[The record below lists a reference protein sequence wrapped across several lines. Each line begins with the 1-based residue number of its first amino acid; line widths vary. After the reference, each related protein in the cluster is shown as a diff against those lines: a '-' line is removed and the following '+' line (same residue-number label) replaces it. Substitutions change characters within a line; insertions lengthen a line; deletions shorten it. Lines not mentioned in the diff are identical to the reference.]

1 MALTLAGLLYIA
13 VLILLANAATA
24 LGISHRYLRLLQTAL
39 PAVIAVQLLGRVAA
53 VGAQDLHQWLY
64 LGFATASI
72 VFMLLLIGFKSP
84 WPFVERVISVSSPGG
99 SARFDSRQP
108 VHRLA
113 LLLLIFAL
121 ALLYWTA
128 SAEGGPQALVAAYA
142 TTEGALLN
150 LLTDTTAYVLL
161 ALLGVGWL
169 VRRDWRQ
176 TVQRLGL
183 RFPTGMDML
192 AGIALGCMLYLA
204 VALFTL
210 LWQSMAPT
218 SSFDGQTAAARQIF
232 ASFSSSLF
240 SGALLALLAATGEEI
255 LFRGALQPVFG
266 IVIVSL
272 FFTAIHLQYA
282 FTPAAAIV
290 FAVALAFGWTRAC
303 LSATAAIIAHF
314 VYNMIPFLLASL
326 A

>member
-1 MALTLAGLLYIA
+1 MALTLVGLLYIA
-13 VLILLANAATA
+13 ALIWLANAAAA

-39 PAVIAVQLLGRVAA
+39 PAVIAIQLLGRVAR
-53 VGAQDLHQWLY
+53 VGAQDLHQYLY

-72 VFMLLLIGFKSP
+72 VFMLLLIGYKPP
-84 WPFVERVISVSSPGG
+84 WRLVERVISVASPGG
-99 SARFDSRQP
+99 SSRFDSRQP

-128 SAEGGPQALVAAYA
+128 SAEGGSQALFAAYA

-150 LLTDTTAYVLL
+150 LFTNTAAYILL

-169 VRRDWRQ
+169 IRRDWTQ
-176 TVQRLGL
+176 TLQRLGL

-204 VALFTL
+204 VTLFTL
-210 LWQSMAPT
+210 AWQSMASA

-232 ASFSSSLF
+232 DSFSSSLF
-240 SGALLALLAATGEEI
+240 SGALLALLAALGEEI

-266 IVIVSL
+266 ITLVSL

-282 FTPAAAIV
+282 FTPAAAIM
-290 FAVALAFGWTRAC
+290 FAVALAFGFARAC

-314 VYNMIPFLLASL
+314 VYNMIPLLLASL

>member
-1 MALTLAGLLYIA
+1 MDLTLVGLLYIA

-24 LGISHRYLRLLQTAL
+24 LGIAHRYLRLLQTAL
-39 PAVIAVQLLGRVAA
+39 PAVIAIQLLGRVAR

-84 WPFVERVISVSSPGG
+84 WRLVERVISVASPGG
-99 SARFDSRQP
+99 SSRFDSRQP

-128 SAEGGPQALVAAYA
+128 SAEDGPQALFAAYA

-150 LLTDTTAYVLL
+150 LFTDTTVYILL

-192 AGIALGCMLYLA
+192 AGIALGCVLYLA

-210 LWQSMAPT
+210 LWQSMASA
-218 SSFDGQTAAARQIF
+218 SSFASQTAAARQIF
-232 ASFSSSLF
+232 DSFSSSLF
-240 SGALLALLAATGEEI
+240 SGALLALLAALGEEI

-282 FTPAAAIV
+282 FSPAAVIV
-290 FAVALAFGWTRAC
+290 FAVALAFGLLRAC

-314 VYNMIPFLLASL
+314 VYNMIPFLFASL